1 MCEVV
6 LDIAAMLENPLDRA
20 ISLAGGLTKLAA
32 SLNITKQAVAQWD
45 EVPPLRVLEV
55 ERVSGV
61 PRHELRPDL
70 YPPEPAKAELEE
82 ARP

>member
-1 MCEVV
+1 MVDRETALERAVRVV
-6 LDIAAMLENPLDRA
+6 
-20 ISLAGGLTKLAA
+20 GGQAKFARLIGVTA
-32 SLNITKQAVAQWD
+32 QAVSQWD

-70 YPPEPAKAELEE
+70 YPLENE
-82 ARP
+82 ARA

>member
-1 MCEVV
+1 
-6 LDIAAMLENPLDRA
+6 MLELAVMVDRETA
-20 ISLAGGLTKLAA
+20 LERAVRVVGGQAKFARLIGVTA
-32 SLNITKQAVAQWD
+32 QAVSQWD

-70 YPPEPAKAELEE
+70 YPLENE
-82 ARP
+82 ARA

>member
-1 MCEVV
+1 MSET
-6 LDIAAMLENPLDRA
+6 PLDRA
-20 ISLAGGLTKLAA
+20 IKEAGGLTKLAA
-32 SLNITKQAVAQWD
+32 FLNITKQAVAQWD

-70 YPPEPAKAELEE
+70 YPLED
-82 ARP
+82 ART

>member
-1 MCEVV
+1 M
-6 LDIAAMLENPLDRA
+6 LDIPTMSETPLDRA
-20 ISLAGGLTKLAA
+20 IKEAGGLTKLAA

-61 PRHELRPDL
+61 PRHMLRPDL
-70 YPPEPAKAELEE
+70 YPLEDR
-82 ARP
+82 ARA

>member
-1 MCEVV
+1 MSDRTE
-6 LDIAAMLENPLDRA
+6 PLKRA
-20 ISLAGGLTKLAA
+20 IEAAGGLTVLAE
-32 SLNITKQAVAQWD
+32 SLGITKQALSQWD
-45 EVPPLRVLEV
+45 EVPPLRVLAV

-70 YPPEPAKAELEE
+70 YPVEDAAE